1 MVSGGPLLAWP
12 TCLVCRA
19 AFITMAVLSSRL
31 SLPEA
36 DCAHCLQASKTE
48 KPLLEQS
55 SCTWHSASCIHLLTV
70 VLLGRVANQPVVG
83 LLLPLLYLHTDK
95 LTERCGV
102 GQLLRFRCMLAARQ
116 QCAITLLS
124 RLHYLQRPDQYITS
138 VKAGTCC
145 HPGAAVWGQLA
156 YVQGTLVDGGCIL
169 TPPGEYSEMICAA
182 SAMWAVASINVAT
195 CCS

>member
-12 TCLVCRA
+12 TCLVCWA

-36 DCAHCLQASKTE
+36 DCAHCLQAGKTE

-70 VLLGRVANQPVVG
+70 VLLGRVASQPVVG
-83 LLLPLLYLHTDK
+83 LLLPLLHLQPDK

-102 GQLLRFRCMLAARQ
+102 GQLLRFRCMQATTVCDNIVLA
-116 QCAITLLS
+116 
-124 RLHYLQRPDQYITS
+124 YITYDDQTNIS
-138 VKAGTCC
+138 PASKPAHVVIQELPFGVNSHRSKE
-145 HPGAAVWGQLA
+145 P
-156 YVQGTLVDGGCIL
+156 LVDGGCIL

-182 SAMWAVASINVAT
+182 SAMWAVAT